1 MLGLRFL
8 VSGLYKWPSQDWK
21 KLSVHVTWSL
31 DSFYTPSKWFS
42 TQCLSISRE
51 RNSSFLWGNSIFLGL
66 CRLKVLF
73 LFFFKN
79 GSKIHLIII
88 TYLSYL
94 QSYRKRLIF
103 HPHYN
108 TWNIWWHFLSYDA
121 HLWCWSKF
129 LHHSDC
135 FPRICLLTPSLFF
148 PSHSEQNTI
157 ILVSLTNAEEKPDY
171 QLHCYRYNSK
181 GEAL

>member
-1 MLGLRFL
+1 MT
-8 VSGLYKWPSQDWK
+8 VSGLEETVCTRHL
-21 KLSVHVTWSL
+21 KLRFFL
-31 DSFYTPSKWFS
+31 YSFQMVFHTMFVYLQGKELILPLRKLNFLRLM
-42 TQCLSISRE
+42 QIK
-51 RNSSFLWGNSIFLGL
+51 SFF
-66 CRLKVLF
+66 
-73 LFFFKN
+73 FFFKN